1 MKEVPFELQ
10 QVYVT
15 SDVNAISQIASID
28 LELNPVSSS
37 QEVLTR
43 VPGLF
48 ISQHAGGGK
57 AEQIFLRGF
66 DVDHGTDI
74 AITVD
79 GLPVNMVSHAHGQG
93 YADLHFLI
101 PETIENIDF
110 GKGPYYA
117 DHGNLNTAGYI
128 DFKTKDK
135 LENSILGIEV
145 GDFSTIRTF
154 GLVNLIEGEVDQN
167 AYIAT
172 EFLSSDGPFESP
184 QDFVR
189 MNLMG
194 KYVKETEKG
203 DRFSLLV
210 TRFSSRW
217 NASGQ
222 IPQRLLDSGTIT
234 RYGSVDDTEGGTTSR
249 TIFALDHSKILSENK
264 FIKTRVYYSSYDFD
278 LFSNFT
284 FFLNDPINGDQI
296 RQSEERTIMGYNST
310 LFGETEW
317 NNNQLKYESGIGIRY
332 DDVDNV
338 SLSHT
343 LNRETVLERFSYG
356 NVDEINISAF
366 ANLQYKSGNWIV
378 NPGVRMDYFNF
389 HYNDLLSMNRIN
401 ASEAKYNLS

>member
-1 MKEVPFELQ
+1 VYKYIAWLFLFNSPFIIRGQFISGHITDIKHNPITNAYIFAPSGTIHAHSDVNGFYELKKIRIGDTINISFLGFKNIQHILSKDDFAGDVDFHLKEVPFELQ

-66 DVDHGTDI
+66 DIDHGTDI

-217 NASGQ
+217 NAYGQ
-222 IPQRLLDSGTIT
+222 IPQRLVDSGTIT

-249 TIFALDHSKILSENK
+249 TNFALDHSKILS
-264 FIKTRVYYSSYDFD
+264 
-278 LFSNFT
+278 
-284 FFLNDPINGDQI
+284 
-296 RQSEERTIMGYNST
+296 
-310 LFGETEW
+310 
-317 NNNQLKYESGIGIRY
+317 
-332 DDVDNV
+332 
-338 SLSHT
+338 
-343 LNRETVLERFSYG
+343 
-356 NVDEINISAF
+356 
-366 ANLQYKSGNWIV
+366 
-378 NPGVRMDYFNF
+378 
-389 HYNDLLSMNRIN
+389 
-401 ASEAKYNLS
+401 